1 MGARRLPGILSRAFV
16 AALTL
21 IVVAA
26 LAAPAFA
33 AGRRV
38 ALVIGQAAYESLP
51 RLENTTNDA
60 EAVKG
65 AMQKAGFEVYFGVD
79 LKRVPFEDL
88 LKRFYRAADGAEIAL
103 LYYSGHGVQVGG
115 ANYIVP
121 VDAQLATAYDI
132 ELQTINV
139 DDIFEYLN
147 AHTSAQLIF
156 LDACRTNPFR
166 IQKYWIADT
175 LKPIGQTTGLARSA
189 ANIGTLIAFSTEPGK
204 IAYDG
209 TGPTSPYTTAF
220 VRHIA
225 TPNQEI
231 RQALTQIRRDVIAAT
246 GGRQVPW
253 ENSSLAEDL
262 YLVRAPS
269 PPAVPPMVRIDA
281 PDPTRPIPLHLPE
294 PLAETG
300 GPLKVQIDHLPEQGR
315 LLLNGKPLDK
325 TAALTGAD
333 LDKLSYDPAGAPR
346 GAVGLMSYVV
356 SDSYN
361 QATRGV
367 VAITI
372 GAEKSPDALEQREA
386 RRSAAAQAV
395 EAYFKSLDHFA
406 ATPPVGVGPTP
417 LGLAGA
423 PAEAAEI
430 GAQVAVAATPQDG
443 ALLLGQRTLTPGARM
458 ALADLPKLAFEP
470 KVGADSHSDAISL
483 KSLFEPQVQIALS
496 VTPKLDACDSA
507 AAAPL
512 DLQGVAPG
520 KAPNEIDAPAA
531 IAACKRALE
540 AHPGVARFAYQLGRA
555 QLAAGLAD
563 EARRS
568 FQEADDKKHMRA
580 VAALGDMALFGV
592 FGAADPAKAD
602 AYYKACAAGGDAY
615 CLHSYGK
622 ALFYGQG
629 VAKDVS
635 RGLKLMIRAAEL
647 GHTYAMNELG
657 YIFTYGRNVPVDV
670 ERGIRYYEA
679 GAARGD
685 IYSYNNL
692 GLVYLRGKG
701 RPVDYAKA
709 RDYFLKA
716 SDGGQ
721 PYAPTNI
728 GVMYRDGDGVPADL
742 DAAAKWLELGAKRG
756 DYWGALYRA
765 RLNADRPGAAVDAAI
780 WLARAAALDVDRGN
794 ADPDHQ
800 ARRMLAK
807 LGEADKRQALARL
820 EAELGP
826 DESAKVTARAL
837 DDRLAEV
844 SNRLWRRNKPRYDL
858 F

>member
-1 MGARRLPGILSRAFV
+1 MSGLLSRALF

-21 IVVAA
+21 LA
-26 LAAPAFA
+26 LAAPSAA

-38 ALVIGQAAYESLP
+38 ALVIGEAAYESLP
-51 RLENTTNDA
+51 RLDNTTNDA
-60 EAVKG
+60 GAVRD
-65 AMQKAGFEVYFGVD
+65 AMQTAGFEVYFGVN

-103 LYYSGHGVQVGG
+103 VYYSGHGVQVGG

-132 ELQTINV
+132 ELQTLNV

-147 AHTSAQLIF
+147 AHSSAQLIF

-166 IQKYWIADT
+166 IQKFWVADT
-175 LKPIGQTTGLARSA
+175 MKPVGQTTGLARSA
-189 ANIGTLIAFSTEPGK
+189 ANIGSLIAFSTEPGK
-204 IAYDG
+204 VAYDG

-246 GGRQVPW
+246 GGQQVPW
-253 ENSSLAEDL
+253 ENSSLVDDL
-262 YLVRAPS
+262 YLVRAPA
-269 PPAVPPMVRIDA
+269 PPVVPPMVRIDA
-281 PDPTRPIPLHLPE
+281 PDPSKPIALNLPA

-300 GPLKVQIDHLPEQGR
+300 GALRVRIDQLPEQGR
-315 LLLNGKPLDK
+315 LLLNGKPFDK
-325 TAALTGAD
+325 SDALTVAD

-346 GAVGLMSYVV
+346 GAVRLMSYVV
-356 SDSYN
+356 SDSFN

-372 GAEKSPDALEQREA
+372 GADEKPDAAAAREA
-386 RRSAAAQAV
+386 QRRAAQEAA
-395 EAYFKSLDHFA
+395 EAYFKSLDHFS
-406 ATPPVGVGPTP
+406 TSPIVGVGATP
-417 LGLAGA
+417 LGLAPA
-423 PAEAAEI
+423 PAEAAEA
-430 GAQVAVAATPQDG
+430 GAQVAISAVPQNG
-443 ALLLGQRTLTPGARM
+443 ALQLGDRPLRPGARL
-458 ALADLPKLAFEP
+458 ALVDLPQLAFEP
-470 KVGADSHSDAISL
+470 KIGSDARADTISL
-483 KSLFEPQVQIALS
+483 VLASDTQARVGLS
-496 VTPKLDACDSA
+496 VAPKLDPCDAA

-512 DLQGVAPG
+512 DLQGVAGAG
-520 KAPNEIDAPAA
+520 KAPNQIDATAA
-531 IAACKRALE
+531 IDACKRASE
-540 AHPGVARFAYQLGRA
+540 DHPNIARFVYQLGRA
-555 QLAAGLAD
+555 QLAAGLAED
-563 EARRS
+563 ARRS
-568 FQEADDKKHMRA
+568 FQRAADKKHMRA
-580 VAALGDMALFGV
+580 AAALGDMALFGV

-635 RGLKLMIRAAEL
+635 RGLKMMIRAAEL

-657 YIFTYGRNVPVDV
+657 YIFTYGRNVPADI

-679 GAARGD
+679 GAARDD
-685 IYSYNNL
+685 IYSFNNL

-701 RPVDYAKA
+701 RPTDYAKA
-709 RDYFLKA
+709 RDYFTKA

-721 PYAPTNI
+721 PYAPTNLGI
-728 GVMYRDGDGVPADL
+728 MYRDGDGVPVDL
-742 DAAAKWLELGAKRG
+742 DAAARWLELGAKRG

-765 RLNADRPGAAVDAAI
+765 RLNSGKPDAGVDTAT
-780 WLARAAALDVDRGN
+780 WLARAVALDVDRGN
-794 ADPDHQ
+794 SDPDHQ
-800 ARRMLAK
+800 ARRALAT
-807 LGEADKRQALARL
+807 LAEADKKQALAKL
-820 EAELGP
+820 EAELSP
-826 DESAKVTARAL
+826 EESAQVKTSAL
-837 DDRLAEV
+837 DGRLVEISGV
-844 SNRLWRRNKPRYDL
+844 LWRRGKPRYDL